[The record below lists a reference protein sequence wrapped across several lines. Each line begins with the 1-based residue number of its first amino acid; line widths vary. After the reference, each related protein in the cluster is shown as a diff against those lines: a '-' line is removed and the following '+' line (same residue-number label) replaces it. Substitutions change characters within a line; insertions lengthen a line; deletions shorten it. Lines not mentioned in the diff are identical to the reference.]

1 MNSLYPS
8 FQKRDLDVQEWKRAM
23 QRHPQ
28 EYIRRKLRVVE
39 AYHNT
44 HSVQE
49 VAASLHLHPRT
60 IRAYLNT
67 YIQGGLQTLCLPEK
81 RPRPTTL
88 TTEQEAA
95 FKQQLLHSRPT
106 DHGLSGNIWTGELM
120 RQYLSKTYGVDYRS
134 GIYDL
139 LERLHLS
146 HQKAHSDYGNADP
159 VKQQAFLDTFKYAL
173 LEADE
178 THAVVVFDEFS
189 VCEKPTSYYGWAQKN
204 TRPVHVTNEKKAND
218 STAC

>member
-1 MNSLYPS
+1 MH
-8 FQKRDLDVQEWKRAM
+8 
-23 QRHPQ
+23 RHPQ
-28 EYIRRKLRVVE
+28 EYIRRKLRVVQ

-49 VAASLHLHPRT
+49 VAATLQLHPRT

-88 TTEQEAA
+88 TPEQEAA
-95 FKQQLLHSRPT
+95 FKHQLLHSRPT
-106 DHGLSGNIWTGELM
+106 DHGLTGNIWTGQLM
-120 RQYLSKTYGVDYRS
+120 RQYLKQTYAVEYRT

-146 HQKAHSDYGNADP
+146 HQKAHADYGNADP
-159 VKQQAFLDTFKYAL
+159 VKQQDFLDTFKYAL
-173 LEADE
+173 LEADD

-189 VCEKPTSYYGWAQKN
+189 ICEKPTSYYGWAEKN
-204 TRPVHVTNEKKAND
+204 TRPVHVTNEKKASG
-218 STAC
+218 STVF